1 MPICGKSKQLLAH
14 AEHCQLLRP
23 NNLGLNLLQE
33 TLDLNKLHIAQ
44 NVDKEN
50 TAAPAISSNHQ
61 PMPACT
67 PIGPPLKWA
76 CTTLLSFGET
86 QGLDAELQSEFNSDF
101 LKLLVANGAPWLFA
115 NNPETHIFTDKW
127 ITPGTVIPNHK
138 HLSGWIL
145 DKEVKDVE
153 DQVKLKIQG
162 KMGTQQCDGW
172 QNNAKKSVVS
182 TMVTV
187 ENEVRLPHYQA
198 NNN

>member
-1 MPICGKSKQLLAH
+1 
-14 AEHCQLLRP
+14 
-23 NNLGLNLLQE
+23 
-33 TLDLNKLHIAQ
+33 
-44 NVDKEN
+44 
-50 TAAPAISSNHQ
+50 
-61 PMPACT
+61 MPACT
-67 PIGPPLKWA
+67 PIRPPLKWA
-76 CTTLLSFGET
+76 RTTLLSFGET
-86 QGLDAELQSEFNSDF
+86 QGLDAELQSKFNHDF
-101 LKLLVANGAPWLFA
+101 LTLLVANGAPWLFA

-162 KMGTQQCDGW
+162 KMGTRQCDGW
-172 QNNAKKSVVS
+172 KNNAKKSVVS

-198 NNN
+198 NNNLNKFLLRCL